1 VIRGKTLLRIFAIL
15 FALLAISNLSKPLA
29 LSSTAGFVL
38 FGQRLSG
45 VANAIAGPLFGLFL
59 AIYAFGV
66 WNLRSFALPM
76 GVAYALYVLANLV
89 LWNVRMPAAA
99 SPPVWFGLIYL
110 AVALG
115 VSGGSAYL
123 LLQNRAHFR

>member
-1 VIRGKTLLRIFAIL
+1 MRGTTALKVFAIL
-15 FALLAISNLSKPLA
+15 FGLLAISNLSKPLE

-45 VANAIAGPLFGLFL
+45 VANTIAGPLFGLFL

-66 WNLRSFALPM
+66 WTLRSFALPM
-76 GVAYALYVLANLV
+76 GIAYALYVLANLI

-99 SPPVWFGLIYL
+99 SPPVWFGLVYMAI
-110 AVALG
+110 ALG
-115 VSGGSAYL
+115 VSWGSAYL
-123 LLQNRAHFR
+123 LYQNRAHLR